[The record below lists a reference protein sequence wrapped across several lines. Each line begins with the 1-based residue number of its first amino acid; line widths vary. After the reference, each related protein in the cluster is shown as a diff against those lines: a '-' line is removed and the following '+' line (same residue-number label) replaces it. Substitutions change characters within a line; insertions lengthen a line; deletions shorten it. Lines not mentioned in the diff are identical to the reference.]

1 MQLRANRYV
10 PAYNLAAIH
19 LGLGDTNMATDW
31 LERAFEERAHQMA
44 WIKVDPRLDP
54 LRATASFDRLL
65 ERMKLADLT
74 PVP

>member
-1 MQLRANRYV
+1 
-10 PAYNLAAIH
+10 
-19 LGLGDTNMATDW
+19 
-31 LERAFEERAHQMA
+31 MA

-54 LRATASFDRLL
+54 LRATPSFDRLL